1 MSSHSVNK
9 ELVRVRFLRPFDASV
24 ERCNLSYF
32 LSDNQVLVKTI
43 FSGISTGTELLFYR
57 GLVPESLETDAIFAR
72 EPFSYPISYGY
83 AVVGTVVEVGK
94 RVDSH
99 TWLHR
104 RVFCFSPHQNYVVIE
119 VDQLICIPENIEL
132 QDAIFLPWM
141 ETAICL
147 VHDGAPLVGDNVV
160 VFGQGVVG
168 LLLSFL
174 LSSFPLT
181 SLSTVE
187 KSCSRREVARSFV
200 KNAQVYCPQ
209 QVEQANFSLCGS
221 DQGLQKADVSFE
233 VSGSVEALNQAILC
247 TRYDGKVVVGSWFGK
262 QSISL
267 PAIGSYYHRSHLTL
281 ISSQVS
287 FIPPH
292 LSGRWDKK
300 RRFEVAWHFI
310 RKLQPSRLISKV
322 VKIVSERKRK
332 KGRNIPM
339 TIGVGRS

>member
-1 MSSHSVNK
+1 MLSWFVTNSK
-9 ELVRVRFLRPFDASV
+9 FDAW
-24 ERCNLSYF
+24 
-32 LSDNQVLVKTI
+32 K
-43 FSGISTGTELLFYR
+43 
-57 GLVPESLETDAIFAR
+57 
-72 EPFSYPISYGY
+72 
-83 AVVGTVVEVGK
+83 
-94 RVDSH
+94 
-99 TWLHR
+99 
-104 RVFCFSPHQNYVVIE
+104 
-119 VDQLICIPENIEL
+119 
-132 QDAIFLPWM
+132 
-141 ETAICL
+141 
-147 VHDGAPLVGDNVV
+147 
-160 VFGQGVVG
+160 
-168 LLLSFL
+168 
-174 LSSFPLT
+174 
-181 SLSTVE
+181 
-187 KSCSRREVARSFV
+187 
-200 KNAQVYCPQ
+200 
-209 QVEQANFSLCGS
+209 
-221 DQGLQKADVSFE
+221 SFE